1 MPEPTSGMQ
10 LVQSPR
16 AIGLAS
22 IACLVLG
29 AIACGSEPVAE
40 VAIAP
45 IASEPS
51 VVVAA
56 PPDVDPAHGGTVVMA
71 GAYPVEVT
79 AHESGEIYAY
89 VLDATPPPPDAELTV
104 VVPVR
109 GGVRTVELSWDPG
122 QTRWA
127 GRIRRTEVVTG
138 PLDVIVV
145 VGEERWVGHTTNF
158 VLLPAIVVVAPA
170 VSAPAPVIVVE
181 PPRGKH
187 RKHRGHRGRG
197 RRGRGGVEIR
207 IGH

>member
-1 MPEPTSGMQ
+1 MPEVASAVR
-10 LVQSPR
+10 LLQSPR
-16 AIGLAS
+16 VIALAS
-22 IACLVLG
+22 LGCLALG
-29 AIACGSEPVAE
+29 AIACGSEPDAE

-45 IASEPS
+45 IATEPS
-51 VVVAA
+51 VAMVS
-56 PPDVDPAHGGTVVMA
+56 PPDVPPAHGGTVVMA
-71 GAYPVEVT
+71 GAYPIEVT

-89 VLDATPPPPDAELTV
+89 VLDTTPPPAGAELTV
-104 VVPVR
+104 VVPVT
-109 GGVRTVELSWDPG
+109 GGVRTVELDWDPDR
-122 QTRWA
+122 TRWA

-145 VGEERWVGHTTNF
+145 VGEERWVGHTTTF

-170 VSAPAPVIVVE
+170 ASAPVIVVE

-187 RKHRGHRGRG
+187 RKHRGHRGHG